1 MSKIQ
6 VTNRHNPCPLC
17 DDVSGDCR
25 QTDTNLILCH
35 SFIDKHQDPNHPEWE
50 YRGVAKN
57 PIWGMFVPRREREN
71 FGRDHWVERSRQ
83 LKAEREKEKA
93 ARAKAGLSL
102 TERDRAL
109 RLLSS
114 EMGLTDADR
123 QRLRDRGL
131 TDDQIKAGLF
141 FSYRPGEKV
150 SDRIPENLPGI
161 RYGKLAGKHSG
172 IACVAFNS
180 SGQAIGYQIR
190 LNDITDGGKYRWGYG
205 QVSSHLPN
213 HELPLNVARAENPKN
228 QDIGLTEGILKP
240 YITDCR
246 LQVNCIGAA
255 GGNHSGSPEQ
265 LRAAINDLL
274 QENSRI
280 VIFSDAGDIL
290 NPNILKQ
297 QQNTISLL
305 TSWGHGDRLCF
316 GWWGQV
322 TKDGPDCD
330 EIDPDTALEY
340 LTPEDY
346 FKKARSEQL
355 WLSWQK
361 TKDFTAQIQLNQKY
375 LDYKDFQDNKLY
387 FIKSGLG
394 SGKSTNNR
402 AWINENREWLEYQ
415 RVFYLGYRNNL
426 LLQECAKLPG
436 LIHIHQFSKED
447 KMMLSDPTLWAA
459 LCLDS
464 LIKFQA
470 EDFDNAVIILD
481 EIVSVIKHLLF
492 SDTDIR
498 KHRAKVIN
506 LFSEAIKRARL
517 VICLDGN
524 LADWVVEFMGS
535 LAPDKEIV
543 TIKNNYQSER
553 PKLFWIEGTSG
564 INKKGEAYLSKN
576 DYKSMIDK
584 IADTVNG
591 AKAVCSDSQK
601 SLEAMDTLLTAM
613 GKKTFRIDSK
623 TSGTKEVKALLANP
637 DQWLRD
643 NPIDYL
649 LYSPTAESG
658 LDIPITDYFK
668 GHYCLFFGVLDVDST
683 LQMIARIRDILCPK
697 FFWAREYSIVSQDD
711 FQSPDPN
718 VLARC
723 LNERLNLDL
732 ERVLSGQVN
741 GAEIKGQILETYQRA
756 PEMYVKTS
764 YFILGQRNFERGN
777 YRKCLFERLTIS
789 GYQITSNFLEKG
801 ELGEDFKSA
810 KQTVEFIDA
819 EKVFNAEIKPDKELN
834 PENLEDQYSQRK
846 AKILESLPGIENDPI
861 WSVDFVLKILHTDR
875 RLISQ
880 ARRYWLL
887 TNPSVNQRLE
897 QEKFKKAYNRFFD
910 DRYSMPW
917 LDRNDWGKVWALGQ
931 SGILAILNHPDPDK
945 PWSASDPEIQTI
957 IQNCKRKALRL
968 HLGYVGKTDP
978 MQYVARLLRM
988 VGAQWQSKRIYEE
1001 GDRRWEH
1008 RLNRSTLE
1016 TQEWAAIADAMTRKW
1031 AKYLSTD
1038 LAPLIWEP
1046 PASYHEKSAQNFSK
1060 LAQNL
1065 PEKHAKYKEGLNQS
1079 GQDFEVWPPES
1090 DFSVGGGPNQVAQIC
1105 TDNLTQNKDSTMTD
1119 NQSDSQPMVSPDF
1132 APGDHV
1138 IFLSVLHGP
1147 LPTEIVRI
1155 NDAGL
1160 FILKNGSVCGQNALK
1175 RVG

>member
-1 MSKIQ
+1 MLKFQ
-6 VTNRHNPCPLC
+6 TTNRNNPCPLC

-25 QTDTNLILCH
+25 SADNGLLFCH
-35 SFIDKHQDPNHPEWE
+35 SFIDKHQDPAHPDWL
-50 YRGVAKN
+50 YIRPDKSGV
-57 PIWGMFVPRREREN
+57 WGLFTKRREKEN
-71 FGRDHWVERSRQ
+71 YSRDHWVERSRQ

-141 FSYRPGEKV
+141 FSYRPGAKV

-172 IACVAFNS
+172 IGCVAFNS

-240 YITDCR
+240 YVTDCR

-265 LRAAINDLL
+265 LRVAINDLL

-297 QQNTISLL
+297 QQKTISLL

-322 TKDGPDCD
+322 TKDGLDCD
-330 EIDPDTALEY
+330 EIDPNTVIEY
-340 LTPEDY
+340 LTPDE
-346 FKKARSEQL
+346 FLKMIWVEQTRQ
-355 WLSWQK
+355 SWRK
-361 TKDFTAQIQLNQKY
+361 SKDFTASIELNQKY

-387 FIKSGLG
+387 FINSGLG

-402 AWINENREWLEYQ
+402 TWINENREWLEYQ

-426 LLQECAKLPG
+426 LLQECAKLTG

-492 SDTDIR
+492 SNTEIKKYR
-498 KHRAKVIN
+498 EKVIY
-506 LFSEAIKRARL
+506 LFSEAIKRARM

-524 LADWVVEFMGS
+524 LADWVVKFMGS

-543 TIKNNYQSER
+543 TIENTYQSER
-553 PKLFWIEGTSG
+553 PELFWIEGTAG
-564 INKKGEAYLSKN
+564 INKKGESYLSKN
-576 DYKSMIDK
+576 DYKSILDK

-591 AKAVCSDSQK
+591 AKVICSDSQK
-601 SLEAMDTLLTAM
+601 CLETIDSLLTAM
-613 GKKTFRIDSK
+613 GKKTLRVDAK
-623 TSGTKEVKALLANP
+623 TSGTKEVRAFLADP
-637 DQWLRD
+637 DRWLRD
-643 NPIDYL
+643 NLIDYL

-697 FFWAREYSIVSQDD
+697 FFWAREYSIVNQDD

-756 PEMYVKTS
+756 PEMYVEAG
-764 YFILGQRNFERGN
+764 YFVMAQWNFERAN
-777 YRKCLFERLTIS
+777 YRECLLERLTIA
-789 GYQITSNFLEKG
+789 GYQIISNVLDKG
-801 ELGEDFKSA
+801 ELGDSFKEI
-810 KQTVEFIDA
+810 KKIVEITDA
-819 EKVFNAEIKPDKELN
+819 EKVFNAEIKPDKELS
-834 PENLEDQYSQRK
+834 PEKLEDQYSQRK

-861 WSVDFVLKILHTDR
+861 WSPDFLLKILHTDR
-875 RLISQ
+875 QLISQ
-880 ARRYWLL
+880 TRRYWLL

-897 QEKFKKAYNRFFD
+897 QEKFKKAYDRFFD

-931 SGILAILNHPDPDK
+931 SGILDILNHPDPDK

-978 MQYVARLLRM
+978 MQYVGRLLRM
-988 VGAQWQSKRIYEE
+988 VGARWQSKQVREE

-1038 LAPLIWEP
+1038 LAPITWEP
-1046 PASYHEKSAQNFSK
+1046 SASYHEKSAQNLLN
-1060 LAQNL
+1060 LAPIL
-1065 PEKHAKYKEGLNQS
+1065 SEKHAKYKGGLSQS
-1079 GQDFEVWPPES
+1079 RQDFEPVTPES
-1090 DFSVGGGPNQVAQIC
+1090 DFSVRGEKNQPVPIC
-1105 TDNLTQNKDSTMTD
+1105 TENLTQNGDSTMTD
-1119 NQSDSQPMVSPDF
+1119 NQPPVSPDF
-1132 APGDHV
+1132 APGDRV
-1138 IFLSVLHGP
+1138 IFFSVLHGAV
-1147 LPTEIVRI
+1147 LTEIVRI
-1155 NDAGL
+1155 TDGGL
-1160 FILKNGSVCGQNALK
+1160 FALKSGNVCGRNVLK

>member
-1 MSKIQ
+1 MLKFQ
-6 VTNRHNPCPLC
+6 TTNRNNPCPLC

-25 QTDTNLILCH
+25 SADNGLLFCH
-35 SFIDKHQDPNHPEWE
+35 SFIDKHQDPAHPDWL
-50 YRGVAKN
+50 YIRPDKSGV
-57 PIWGMFVPRREREN
+57 WGLFTKRREKEN
-71 FGRDHWVERSRQ
+71 YSRDHWVERSRQ

-141 FSYRPGEKV
+141 FSYRPGAKV

-172 IACVAFNS
+172 IGCVAFNS

-240 YITDCR
+240 YVTDCR

-280 VIFSDAGDIL
+280 VIFSDAGGIL

-355 WLSWQK
+355 WLSWRK
-361 TKDFTAQIQLNQKY
+361 SKDFTAQIKLNQKY

-394 SGKSTNNR
+394 SGKSSNIR

-415 RVFYLGYRNNL
+415 RLLELGYRNNL
-426 LLQECAKLPG
+426 LLQECSKLLG

-447 KMMLSDPTLWAA
+447 KMMLSDPTLWATS
-459 LCLDS
+459 CLDS
-464 LIKFQA
+464 LIKFQPD
-470 EDFDNAVIILD
+470 DFDNAVIILD

-492 SDTDIR
+492 SNTEIKKYR
-498 KHRAKVIN
+498 EKVIY
-506 LFSEAIKRARL
+506 LFSEAIKRARM

-524 LADWVVEFMGS
+524 LADWVVKFMGS

-543 TIKNNYQSER
+543 TIENTYQSER
-553 PKLFWIEGTSG
+553 PELIWINGSYKEQTEKHLKNNYKGLVTEILKLSVGH
-564 INKKGEAYLSKN
+564 
-576 DYKSMIDK
+576 
-584 IADTVNG
+584 
-591 AKAVCSDSQK
+591 KAICSDSQVT
-601 SLEAMDTLLTAM
+601 LETIDSLLTED
-613 GKKTFRIDSK
+613 GKKTLRVDSK
-623 TSGTKEVKALLANP
+623 TSGIKEVKAFLADP
-637 DQWLRD
+637 EKWLRE
-643 NPIDYL
+643 NPIDFL

-658 LDIPITDYFK
+658 LDVPITNYFNA
-668 GHYCLFFGVLDVDST
+668 HYCLFFGVLDVDST
-683 LQMIARIRDILCPK
+683 LQMIARIRDVLCPK
-697 FFWAREYSIVSQDD
+697 FFWAREYSTNQDD

-718 VLARC
+718 ILARC
-723 LNERLNLDL
+723 LNERLNLDIN
-732 ERVLSGQVN
+732 RVLSGESS
-741 GAEIKGQILETYQRA
+741 GPEIKSKILETYQRA
-756 PEMYVKTS
+756 PDMYVEAAW
-764 YFILGQRNFERGN
+764 FINAQRNFERSN
-777 YRKCLFERLTIS
+777 YRQCLLERLEATGYKNITETTLYDGLS
-789 GYQITSNFLEKG
+789 GEFDRYKETKKDVQIA
-801 ELGEDFKSA
+801 DA
-810 KQTVEFIDA
+810 K
-819 EKVFNAEIKPDKELN
+819 KVFNAEIKPDKELN
-834 PENLEDQYSQRK
+834 PEKLEDQYSQRK
-846 AKILESLPGIENDPI
+846 AKILESLPGIENEPI
-861 WSVDFVLKILHTDR
+861 WSPDFLLKILHTDR
-875 RLISQ
+875 QLISQ
-880 ARRYWLL
+880 TRRYWLL

-897 QEKFKKAYNRFFD
+897 QEKFKKAYDRFFD

-931 SGILAILNHPDPDK
+931 SGILEILNHLDPDK

-957 IQNCKRKALRL
+957 IQNCKKRRALQL
-968 HLGYVGKTDP
+968 HLGCVGKTNP
-978 MQYVARLLRM
+978 MQYVGRLLRM
-988 VGAQWQSKRIYEE
+988 VGVGWQSKQVKE
-1001 GDRRWEH
+1001 GDNHSWAYQ
-1008 RLNRSTLE
+1008 LDRSGLKSP
-1016 TQEWAAIADAMTRKW
+1016 EWAAIADAMTRKW

-1038 LAPLIWEP
+1038 LAPITWEP
-1046 PASYHEKSAQNFSK
+1046 PASYYEKSATTFFLSRHEN
-1060 LAQNL
+1060 
-1065 PEKHAKYKEGLNQS
+1065 EEGLNQS
-1079 GQDFEVWPPES
+1079 GQGFEVVTPDH
-1090 DFSVGGGPNQVAQIC
+1090 DFSIREGGVRCYPIC
-1105 TDNLTQNKDSTMTD
+1105 TENLTQNGDSTMID
-1119 NQSDSQPMVSPDF
+1119 NQPPVSPDF
-1132 APGDHV
+1132 APGDRV
-1138 IFLSVLHGP
+1138 IFLSVLHGAV
-1147 LPTEIVRI
+1147 LTEIVRI
-1155 NDAGL
+1155 TDGGL
-1160 FILKNGSVCGQNALK
+1160 FALKSGNVCGRNVLK